1 MVVNRDQYPAM
12 SNFKVVGHDQPI
24 GERDTAIVIL
34 DLRTGASKLYRKL
47 GSRGEDL
54 KTIDQRAALIVIDVQ
69 NGFDDAAW
77 GARNN
82 PLAEAC
88 VALLMN
94 TWRKAGATV
103 LHVHHCSVSS
113 TGFFR
118 PGTRGIEPKPQAIPR
133 DDEAVYRKRVNSA
146 FIGTTLEADLRK
158 QEISSL
164 VIVGLTT
171 NHCVSTSVRMAG
183 NLGFETYVV
192 SDATATFARA
202 GADGRMRSAEEVHNA
217 ALGDLQGEFAEVVDT
232 QTVIES
238 MT

>member
-1 MVVNRDQYPAM
+1 MRYRHRHFGPPYLDEQTLSQARVTC
-12 SNFKVVGHDQPI
+12 
-24 GERDTAIVIL
+24 GE
-34 DLRTGASKLYRKL
+34 S
-47 GSRGEDL
+47 L
-54 KTIDQRAALIVIDVQ
+54 KEIDQRHALIVIDMQ
-69 NGFDDAAW
+69 NGFDDATW

-82 PLAEAC
+82 PQAEAC

-94 TWRKAGATV
+94 TWRRAAIPV

-113 TGFFR
+113 TGSFR
-118 PGTRGIEPKPQAIPR
+118 PGSRGIEPKPEAIPR
-133 DDEAVYRKRVNSA
+133 AGEVIYHKRVNSA

-158 QEISSL
+158 QGVNTL

-171 NHCVSTSVRMAG
+171 NHCVSTSVRMAA

-202 GADGRMRSAEEVHNA
+202 GADGRLRSAQEVHNA

-232 QTVIES
+232 QWLIES
-238 MT
+238 MTHEFRGLIRPPTSLSNSRL